1 MEVGLELC
9 NVELC
14 AVDKMYLFCV
24 RFQIFS
30 SEQSS
35 VGIAFFDIFQL
46 GALNL
51 AETIHN
57 LRRNWNS
64 NNATAKK
71 ADCFLFNPLQ
81 FKGPVVFSEFI

>member
-35 VGIAFFDIFQL
+35 VGIAFFDICWARCRNTHSTHHHHTSFQ
-46 GALNL
+46 
-51 AETIHN
+51 EQK
-57 LRRNWNS
+57 LRSFDQISR
-64 NNATAKK
+64 
-71 ADCFLFNPLQ
+71 
-81 FKGPVVFSEFI
+81 

>member
-1 MEVGLELC
+1 MCRRSDPEYVATVVVDIYYINTMEVGLELC

-35 VGIAFFDIFQL
+35 VGIAFFDI
-46 GALNL
+46 
-51 AETIHN
+51 
-57 LRRNWNS
+57 
-64 NNATAKK
+64 
-71 ADCFLFNPLQ
+71 C
-81 FKGPVVFSEFI
+81 